1 MLESSTKRSVDHL
14 NPKTIMKFKSK
25 PIKVE
30 HHNNQDCLGTTVHHR
45 GGSCGSSGSASGSD
59 LDINETVSS
68 ISPRPAT
75 GSLTTAA
82 GQETDCHSP
91 ADLTHLTKLPSPSP
105 ISKSTCK
112 AVRKTKYFRPS
123 RAGGEQSEPFREY
136 FIKSSPILK
145 KKHH

>member
-1 MLESSTKRSVDHL
+1 MLESSSTKILLVDHL
-14 NPKTIMKFKSK
+14 NHTTNNKTKMKFKSK

-82 GQETDCHSP
+82 GKETDCHSP
-91 ADLTHLTKLPSPSP
+91 ADLMHLTKLPSPSP
-105 ISKSTCK
+105 ISKSTSKVTFGHSVENIVAEVTFQFWLIFCI
-112 AVRKTKYFRPS
+112 FDN
-123 RAGGEQSEPFREY
+123 F
-136 FIKSSPILK
+136 
-145 KKHH
+145 